1 MKNEF
6 YVTACRFHVK
16 DRNKLLIQGWFQ
28 ENDFGDNALAVY
40 LDQAELKYEIQ
51 YLTDVVEAK
60 LCLDGKAEVKNRY
73 YLWIELPLN
82 WRAGHEISLINQLG
96 DQKKKTFSN

>member
-28 ENDFGDNALAVY
+28 DNEFGKNVLSVY
-40 LDQAELKYEIQ
+40 LDEQSRTVYGYCGSA
-51 YLTDVVEAK
+51 
-60 LCLDGKAEVKNRY
+60 
-73 YLWIELPLN
+73 
-82 WRAGHEISLINQLG
+82 
-96 DQKKKTFSN
+96 